1 MISEK
6 LYELAFEY
14 KKAKLWRILW
24 DEEVFAVKLPDG
36 RIGYLSV
43 VGARGEGCALALYI
57 GEEGIGSFR
66 AVIEA
71 DRMFM
76 LADDFQECLLRQ
88 DSLQCSFEKKD
99 SLTLGEQEE
108 AKQYA
113 RTHGVKIS
121 GKNAYPQFLRYKP
134 YHCPWH
140 LQTEQEQQDLCEAL
154 EAALEMARLLEAK
167 KPSELGLKPVNAQT
181 REVPMLERE
190 HGRYELKTVPIPP
203 KKEQEWPMPKV
214 TNDIAIANLKKIKK
228 AGVWEC
234 GLVRCPEPVQDE
246 DGEAPFYPLIL
257 LVVNQVTEQ
266 VLPVSPV
273 AHYEE
278 NPEELLNLFM
288 DAFLQGNACP
298 KEILVRDQRSYHFVE
313 DFCSRLKVKVSIKE
327 TLPALDNA
335 EYAFFERFGMG
346 GEEEMEH
353 AIQILNAILDLDPE
367 NLKELPEEL
376 VAQLKLL
383 MDQGVLP
390 EETAERVNQ
399 IFQFDAPRSSKIRA
413 FEPKESKLPSK
424 VSYVISV
431 SLRPGCYRHIRIS
444 GGSTLSEL
452 HLAIQEAF
460 SFDNDH
466 AYAFFLDNVEWSS
479 QDCYYAEEVSS
490 GYRKASKY
498 RMERVGL
505 QKGQKFKYLF
515 DFGDEWL
522 FQCKVLRVLEEE
534 TTGAEIIKSKGE
546 SPQQYPEYDDEDDW
560 DGAE

>member
-14 KKAKLWRILW
+14 KKARLWKILW
-24 DEEVFAVKLPDG
+24 DEEVFAVKLSGG

-57 GEEGIGSFR
+57 GEAGIGSFR
-66 AVIEA
+66 AILEA

-76 LADDFQECLLRQ
+76 LADDFQECLLMQ

-99 SLTLGEQEE
+99 YLTLGEQEE

-113 RTHGVKIS
+113 RSHGVKIS

-134 YHCPWH
+134 YHCPWY

-154 EAALEMARLLEAK
+154 EAALEMARLLEEK
-167 KPSELGLKPVNAQT
+167 KPSELGLQRVNAQT
-181 REVPMLERE
+181 EEVPMLEWE
-190 HGRYELKTVPIPP
+190 NGKYELKTVPIPP
-203 KKEQEWPMPKV
+203 KKKQEWPMPKV
-214 TNDIAIANLKKIKK
+214 MNDIAIANLKKIKK
-228 AGVWEC
+228 SGVWEC

-246 DGEAPFYPLIL
+246 GDEAPFYPLIL
-257 LVVNQVTEQ
+257 LAVNQVTEQ
-266 VLPVSPV
+266 ILPVAPV

-278 NPEELLNLFM
+278 NPEELLNLFL
-288 DAFLQGNACP
+288 DALLQSNACP
-298 KEILVRDQRSYHFVE
+298 KEILVRDQRSYDFVKA
-313 DFCSRLKVKVSIKE
+313 FCARLKVKVSKRE
-327 TLPALDNA
+327 ALPALEGA
-335 EYAFFERFGMG
+335 EYAFFERFGMDG
-346 GEEEMEH
+346 KEGMEN

-367 NLKELPEEL
+367 DLKELPDEL
-376 VAQLKLL
+376 VAQLKI
-383 MDQGVLP
+383 MVDQGVLP

-399 IFQFDAPRSSKIRA
+399 IFQFDLPRSSKIRA
-413 FEPKESKLPSK
+413 FEPKESTLPSK

-431 SLRPGCYRHIRIS
+431 SLMPGCYRHIKIS

-460 SFDNDH
+460 SFDDDH
-466 AYAFFLDNVEWSS
+466 AYAFFLDNEKWSG
-479 QDCYYAEEVSS
+479 QDCYYAEEISS
-490 GYRKASKY
+490 GYRKASKF

-505 QKGQKFKYLF
+505 EKGQKFKYLF

-534 TTGAEIIKSKGE
+534 TTGAEVIRSVGD
-546 SPQQYPEYDDEDDW
+546 SPQQYPMYDEEDGW
-560 DGAE
+560 DGL